1 MARQLREGER
11 DGGCVDANSR
21 IEGTPFYLAPEI
33 LDPALQTAATH
44 YAPATDVWAL
54 GVTFFELA
62 CLERPYSGDSLP
74 TLAYRILGDLSSNP
88 VAEAAASDERCARR
102 LHAYSAELRGAIE
115 GVVDRGR
122 GRAIVIDR
130 VDA

>member
-1 MARQLREGER
+1 M
-11 DGGCVDANSR
+11 
-21 IEGTPFYLAPEI
+21 
-33 LDPALQTAATH
+33 
-44 YAPATDVWAL
+44 WAL

-88 VAEAAASDERCARR
+88 VAEAAAASDERRAQR

-115 GVVDRGR
+115 G
-122 GRAIVIDR
+122 
-130 VDA
+130 